1 MIAHVQRHSDKA
13 TSKCKRLKFKT
24 AGNHRLQL
32 PWAFPGSR
40 APGGGHR
47 PRSAAGTRGAVTNPA
62 RAQANFTAVAHLY
75 HANSNRS
82 SVAWEAGLRR

>member
-1 MIAHVQRHSDKA
+1 MLSDTELA
-13 TSKCKRLKFKT
+13 
-24 AGNHRLQL
+24 QL
-32 PWAFPGSR
+32 EQLREAAAAYHPGAAASEQLVG

-47 PRSAAGTRGAVTNPA
+47 PRSGGGTRGAATNPA
-62 RAQANFTAVAHLY
+62 QSNFTAVAHLY